1 MSGDETRP
9 GAAPVPDEAEE
20 SVPFET
26 PTSTAPI
33 PACRTTRWPAW
44 RSMAGGARLTPVTC

>member
-1 MSGDETRP
+1 MPGDEARP

-26 PTSTAPI
+26 PDTYGAY

-44 RSMAGGARLTPVTC
+44 RSMAGGRRLTPVTC

>member
-1 MSGDETRP
+1 MPGDEARP

-26 PTSTAPI
+26 PDTYGAY

-44 RSMAGGARLTPVTC
+44 RSMTGGRRLAPVTC